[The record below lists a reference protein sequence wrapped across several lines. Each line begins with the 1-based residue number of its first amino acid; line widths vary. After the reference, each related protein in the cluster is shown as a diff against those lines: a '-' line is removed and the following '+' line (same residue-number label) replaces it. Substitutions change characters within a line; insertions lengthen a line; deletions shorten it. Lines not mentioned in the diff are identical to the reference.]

1 MIDILDWQ
9 VLLGLLADGSHSL
22 YCLNRVLTSCRLTRK
37 HDAVS
42 AVVDC
47 VSNVRNF
54 CTGWA
59 RVTNHRIKHLS
70 CGDDRLVSIVALLD
84 DSLLDVRNL
93 SCRNLNAKVTTGNH
107 DAVRSCKNLVK
118 VLYAKSGLNLREDLY
133 VRSAHLTAN
142 VTNLLNCS
150 AVTNE
155 GGSNCVNTKLA
166 TKHDVCAVLLSDGR
180 KANVDVRNVY
190 ALLLAKLT
198 TVDDLAVHVGALNVI
213 NLKTNEAVINK
224 DDRALL
230 DLFWKILVVK
240 REALSITNDIIIGGY
255 NDGLTSSKGDLLAIL
270 EKTGANLRS
279 LCIKHDSNR
288 NTKLIRD
295 RTNATN
301 HSAVILMATVREVKT
316 CDVHA
321 SKNELTKNLIT
332 FCSRTHSTNNLG
344 LFASHISPFHR
355 N

>member
-1 MIDILDWQ
+1 MCWADDALCVNTDCHINCSKASSAIDVLKALTLVIDILDRQ

-47 VSNVRNF
+47 VSNVRNL

-59 RVTNHRIKHLS
+59 RVANHGVKHLS
-70 CGDDRLVSIVALLD
+70 CGNNRLVSIVALLD
-84 DSLLDVRNL
+84 NGLLDVRNL

-118 VLYAKSGLNLREDLY
+118 VLYAKSRLNLREDLY
-133 VRSAHLTAN
+133 VRSTHLAAD

-150 AVTNE
+150 AITNE

-180 KANVDVRNVY
+180 KSNVDVRNVY

-198 TVDDLAVHVGALNVI
+198 TVDNLAVHVSALNVI
-213 NLKTNEAVINK
+213 NLEANETVINK
-224 DDRALL
+224 DDGALL

-240 REALSITNDIIIGGY
+240 
-255 NDGLTSSKGDLLAIL
+255 
-270 EKTGANLRS
+270 
-279 LCIKHDSNR
+279 
-288 NTKLIRD
+288 
-295 RTNATN
+295 
-301 HSAVILMATVREVKT
+301 
-316 CDVHA
+316 
-321 SKNELTKNLIT
+321 
-332 FCSRTHSTNNLG
+332 
-344 LFASHISPFHR
+344 
-355 N
+355 